1 MRKKA
6 LLGAALAIT
15 LFGVAACGDEGSG
28 ADQEASSED
37 QSTEQQ
43 LPEQE
48 GQDPQQPEL
57 PEPDL
62 EGIPDVVAEV
72 NGKKIDKEEFE
83 AAYES
88 QFQQMMMQAQ
98 MTGEEINQD
107 ELKASTAENLVGN
120 ELLTQEA
127 ENRKITASK
136 EQVDDTLQE
145 MAEANGMESGEEFI
159 AALAEQGMAE
169 DEVMDQLETQVE
181 IEQLI
186 AEEAG
191 DTEPTEA
198 ELQELYEQ
206 SAAQQEQ
213 AAGEGGEAG
222 EMPAFEEVED
232 QLKEQVKAQK
242 EGEAMQA
249 LVDSLRDKGDVTV
262 HL

>member
-28 ADQEASSED
+28 ADQEASSD

-43 LPEQE
+43 MPEQE

>member
-28 ADQEASSED
+28 ADQEASSD

-43 LPEQE
+43 MPEQE

-191 DTEPTEA
+191 DIEPTEA

-206 SAAQQEQ
+206 TAAQQEQ

-242 EGEAMQA
+242 EGEAMQV

>member
-6 LLGAALAIT
+6 LLGAALAIA
-15 LFGVAACGDEGSG
+15 LLGVAACGDEGSG
-28 ADQEASSED
+28 ADQEASSD

-43 LPEQE
+43 MPEQE

-98 MTGEEINQD
+98 MTGEESNQD

-191 DTEPTEA
+191 DIEPTEA

-242 EGEAMQA
+242 EGEATQA
-249 LVDSLRDKGDVTV
+249 LVDALREKGDVTI

>member
-28 ADQEASSED
+28 ADQEASSD

-43 LPEQE
+43 MPEQE

-191 DTEPTEA
+191 DIEPTEA